1 MSDKKKKP
9 CSYGHF
15 EEKINTID
23 SELIKTQKEINE
35 LVRRM
40 EENPDVCPDEVDSQ
54 KALQNVLEKYFIDD
68 LLTKK
73 PVGDA

>member
-1 MSDKKKKP
+1 
-9 CSYGHF
+9 
-15 EEKINTID
+15 
-23 SELIKTQKEINE
+23 
-35 LVRRM
+35 M

-54 KALQNVLEKYFIDD
+54 KALQEVLEKYFIDD